1 MQVIS
6 VQSETQF
13 VIYDSGIIKMID
25 CNTGLS
31 LQLVFND
38 EQKER
43 FMELQ
48 RQYHSGMIM
57 ISELINAIHA
67 IDKESII

>member
-1 MQVIS
+1 M
-6 VQSETQF
+6 
-13 VIYDSGIIKMID
+13 D
-25 CNTGLS
+25 
-31 LQLVFND
+31 D
-38 EQKER
+38 EQKDR

-48 RQYHSGMIM
+48 RQYHSGIIM

>member
-31 LQLVFND
+31 LQLIFND

-48 RQYHSGMIM
+48 RQYHSGIIM
-57 ISELINAIHA
+57 ISELINAIHL